1 MYVDTIKGKGKNL
14 LVEKL
19 CHRRAVVNIQNLS
32 RG

>member
-19 CHRRAVVNIQNLS
+19 CQRRTVVNIQSLC
-32 RG
+32 GG